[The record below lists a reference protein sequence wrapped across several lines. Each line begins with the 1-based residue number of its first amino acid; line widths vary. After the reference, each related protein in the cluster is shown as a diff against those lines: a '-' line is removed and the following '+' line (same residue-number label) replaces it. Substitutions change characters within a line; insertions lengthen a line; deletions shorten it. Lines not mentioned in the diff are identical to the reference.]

1 MRNRKSC
8 HAALLIGAMF
18 LCTGCSI
25 LNPSTLFMNEE
36 ERDAYYHSSPSFWDQ
51 TIAVDGSTVLSELQ
65 NDIFLGKPYNNI
77 LKFGDNI
84 LMIGEASYSSLL
96 EGTFSNQED
105 VQYEFSF
112 DVYSPWYNRITASL
126 SHTETSCT
134 SYQVCGDSL
143 FLLDVNAMKLTRYD
157 TSLTKTGEYNLSSF
171 EDIDGLTFYPSGD
184 SDTCFVTDAASEE
197 LTQLQFTGNSI
208 LRSPID
214 LPYYDLRVLYASPES
229 HTITVFGISETSLQE
244 KIARFDT
251 KTLTVTEEYSAADTS
266 DTVFGSGITF
276 LPSGSSLL
284 RRAELTDDTIP
295 SSVTFSYYDAGGN
308 GVAEFSYTFGD
319 YVSQEDAEY
328 LSQDAA
334 FFEEESIGFFLI
346 YNIDCQPYLLV
357 WDYSTPTPGME
368 PLGLP
373 DMGQSADDSADVGS
387 SPDEDFGNGTADDSL
402 TDGDASQGGAS
413 GSGTTDDSLTGSDA
427 GSADSGIP
435 DWGELAEV
443 RERADE
449 LEQQHG
455 IEIRFGQEVPSEL
468 GIYRLESCSDESL
481 LSEAL
486 DTLSQSIN
494 CYPDGFFP
502 QLCFGDTTGII
513 IYLSGTISGDT
524 EGMLDSPTGFMDSD
538 GHNLVMVLSTDY
550 LWDWDYTI
558 SHEISHMIDQRL
570 EYRAVYVEDSLFSE
584 DAWAS
589 YNPEG
594 CEYLNT
600 YENYEE
606 NEQYPLYADY
616 FADAYGMTFPTEDR
630 AELFGLA
637 MSDYL
642 GSFDEDV
649 FFKANAPTT
658 EKYRYYCACIRDG
671 FDTTGWA
678 EVMPWEKI
686 IQN

>member
-1 MRNRKSC
+1 
-8 HAALLIGAMF
+8 
-18 LCTGCSI
+18 
-25 LNPSTLFMNEE
+25 MNEE
-36 ERDAYYHSSPSFWDQ
+36 ERDAYYHSSPAFWDQ
-51 TIAVDGSTVLSELQ
+51 TVALDDSSALSELQ

-96 EGTFSNQED
+96 DGTFSNQDED

-126 SHTETSCT
+126 SHTEISCT

-143 FLLDVNAMKLTRYD
+143 FLLDANAMTLTRYD
-157 TSLTKTGEYNLSSF
+157 SSLNKTGEYDLSSF
-171 EDIDGLTFYPSGD
+171 EDIDGITFYPSGD
-184 SDTCFVTDAASEE
+184 SDTCFVTDETSGELVQLRFTDAS
-197 LTQLQFTGNSI
+197 I
-208 LRSPID
+208 VRVPVA

-229 HTITVFGISETSLQE
+229 HTITVFGISESSLQE

-251 KTLTVTEEYSAADTS
+251 ETLAVTEEYSAADTS
-266 DTVFGSGITF
+266 DAIFDSANTF
-276 LPSGSSLL
+276 LSSGGLLL
-284 RRAELTDDTIP
+284 RNATLSEDSIP
-295 SSVTFSYYDAGGN
+295 SSFTCSYYDAKGN
-308 GVAEFSYTFGD
+308 GVAEFSYEFGD
-319 YVSQEDAEY
+319 YSSPDDAEY

-334 FFEEESIGFFLI
+334 FFEEEAIGFFLI

-357 WDYSTPTPGME
+357 WDYSEKTPGMDSIS
-368 PLGLP
+368 LP
-373 DMGQSADDSADVGS
+373 DMGQDADDS
-387 SPDEDFGNGTADDSL
+387 T
-402 TDGDASQGGAS
+402 
-413 GSGTTDDSLTGSDA
+413 
-427 GSADSGIP
+427 DSGII
-435 DWGELAEV
+435 DWGELAAV
-443 RERADE
+443 RAHADE
-449 LEQQHG
+449 LEQEYG
-455 IEIRFGQEVPSEL
+455 IEIRFGQEVPPEL
-468 GIYRLESCSDESL
+468 GIYQVEGCSDEPL

-486 DTLSQSIN
+486 DTLSQSLN

-538 GHNLVMVLSTDY
+538 GHDLVMVLSTDF

-558 SHEISHMIDQRL
+558 NHEISHMIDQRL
-570 EYRAVYVEDSLFSE
+570 EYRSVYVEDSLFSE
-584 DAWAS
+584 DAWAA

-600 YENYEE
+600 YENYDG
-606 NEQYPLYADY
+606 NGQYDLYSDY

-642 GSFDEDV
+642 GNFDEDV